1 MGLSINIQCDDCGQE
16 IHLNETKPTVAYKLA
31 RDIEWEVV
39 GKRTTCPTCVASRL
53 APLDQGTKIRIKSWT
68 VWRYGTKVTASPV
81 DDNSMAT
88 HATLSPN
95 GTWVWENVNAVPRY
109 VRHYVQT
116 GVLLW

>member
-1 MGLSINIQCDDCGQE
+1 MGLSINVHCDNCDAE
-16 IHLNETKPTVAYKLA
+16 IYLNETKPAIAYKLA
-31 RDIEWEVV
+31 KELEWEVI

-53 APLDQGTKIRIKSWT
+53 APLLQGFSVTVGHWT
-68 VWRYGTKVTASPV
+68 VRRSGTKVTAKF
-81 DDNSMAT
+81 DDNSLAT

-116 GVLLW
+116 GVFLW